1 MVKLT
6 ANWAVGWN
14 AKEQTHNAAM
24 AKRVILG
31 ESMAYL
37 MGGGDELTR
46 RFASTVLD
54 AIGFAN
60 GAYNPKEA
68 SKSETRIA
76 SNGMQAKDIDYI
88 HRKFASEIYSKYL
101 AMPLMSDSEFAQY
114 VTEETLRDS
123 GKQEYLDLLAKD
135 IRKELGIRL

>member
-1 MVKLT
+1 MARFT

-14 AKEQTHNAAM
+14 AAEQMHNAAM

-37 MGGGDELTR
+37 MNGGDELTR

-54 AIGFAN
+54 AIGFTK

-68 SKSETRIA
+68 SKGDVRIA
-76 SNGMQAKDIDYI
+76 SNGMRAKDVDYI
-88 HRKFASEIYSKYL
+88 HRKFASDIYGKHL
-101 AMPLMSDSEFAQY
+101 AKPFMSDDELSRY
-114 VTEETLRDS
+114 ITEATLSDNREQD
-123 GKQEYLDLLAKD
+123 YLDLLTKG
-135 IRKELGIRL
+135 IHKEFRIRL

>member
-1 MVKLT
+1 MAKLT

-24 AKRVILG
+24 AKRIILG

-37 MGGGDELTR
+37 MNGGDELTR

-54 AIGFAN
+54 AIGFTN

-68 SKSETRIA
+68 SKDDVLIA
-76 SNGMQAKDIDYI
+76 SNGMRAKDIDYI
-88 HRKFASEIYSKYL
+88 HRKFASDIYSKHL

-114 VTEETLRDS
+114 VTEETLRNS
-123 GKQEYLDLLAKD
+123 GKREYLDLLAKD
-135 IRKELGIRL
+135 IREGFGIRL

>member
-1 MVKLT
+1 MSVLKS
-6 ANWAVGWN
+6 NWAVGWN

-88 HRKFASEIYSKYL
+88 HRKFASDIYSKYL
-101 AMPLMSDSEFAQY
+101 AKPFMSDEEFAKY
-114 VTEETLRDS
+114 ITEETLRDN
-123 GKQEYLDLLAKD
+123 GKQEFLDLLEKD
-135 IRKELGIRL
+135 IHKTFGVRL

>member
-1 MVKLT
+1 MAKLT

-68 SKSETRIA
+68 NRVKPA
-76 SNGMQAKDIDYI
+76 
-88 HRKFASEIYSKYL
+88 
-101 AMPLMSDSEFAQY
+101 
-114 VTEETLRDS
+114 
-123 GKQEYLDLLAKD
+123 LLATACRQRILITSTASLRAKFTAS
-135 IRKELGIRL
+135 I

>member
-1 MVKLT
+1 MANLT

-14 AKEQTHNAAM
+14 AKEQMHNAAM

-37 MGGGDELTR
+37 MNGGDELTR

-54 AIGFAN
+54 AIGFVN

-68 SKSETRIA
+68 CKGDARIA
-76 SNGMQAKDIDYI
+76 SNGIQAKDIDYI
-88 HRKFASEIYSKYL
+88 HRKFAGDIYSKHL

-114 VTEETLRDS
+114 VMEETLRGG

-135 IRKELGIRL
+135 IRKEFGIRL

>member
-14 AKEQTHNAAM
+14 AKEKTHNAAM

-68 SKSETRIA
+68 SKSEARIA

-88 HRKFASEIYSKYL
+88 HRKFASEIYSKHL